1 MPLCGIRTAM
11 TGQALPRINMA
22 TGILRVKHASV
33 TNSAPTLSWGNTSTI
48 GTVDGTSLTVKMPA
62 NPNTTP
68 ATSYATKD
76 GIHYYKYGNVVYATF
91 PEGSIGSNIPSNGK
105 LADIPSGYVPAR
117 VVTVVAIDGSFNI
130 YRINF
135 NAGGASV
142 TTVGKALPQGTTL
155 RFSTC
160 YTVS

>member
-1 MPLCGIRTAM
+1 MLLRGVRTAL

-22 TGILRVKHASV
+22 TGILRVKPASV

-48 GTVDGTSLTVKMPA
+48 GTVDGTSLTVRMPA

-68 ATSYATKD
+68 ATSSTTSG
-76 GIHYYKYGNVVYATF
+76 GIYYYKYSNVVYATF
-91 PEGSIGSNIPSNGK
+91 PEGTTGTAIASNGK
-105 LADIPSGYVPAR
+105 IADIPDGYKPAR
-117 VVTVVAIDGSFNI
+117 VATVFGIDGSFNV

-135 NAGGASV
+135 NAGGTV
-142 TTVGKALPQGTTL
+142 TTVGKAIPAGTGI